1 MRSRWP
7 AETLVLWLAT
17 ATLEAAWITLA
28 NLLLQW
34 FKDSERVDLTII
46 HYFLAVLLG
55 MVLARTFRNL
65 PQNRYALILT
75 TGAVGSAVIGA
86 LISGAPANDV
96 GAFVRTAILDPGAWL
111 MGFAVLRGVFQAD
124 PGSGY
129 ETERVFSLG
138 IPALVVFWILASISG
153 MTDNQAFTIQAFAGT
168 LSFISAGLL
177 ALGLGRLKDLDVDSV
192 DRGARRRW
200 VLLVLG
206 IVGVV
211 LVVGVPL
218 AAVLGLPVT
227 SVVLGLMGPVAPLL
241 IGLFGLMSIPIF
253 WLLDLFVGLLNPN
266 GVPIGSINSPP
277 SPIGNGPPPLFEP
290 PTGPPPDLTWL
301 LIALVLVG
309 AFVLLRIVATFLSKP
324 NVGEGKYDEYERRY
338 SEPIVV
344 PSLPSLPHLRWPGRR
359 PTPRTASQAYV
370 LSLAALGDG
379 ELGRWVQETPHE
391 HSLRVL
397 GSDIGRDIGRLAT
410 DYQLDVFAGVRLT
423 AAETGRALERWRRV
437 VARARRKR

>member
-7 AETLVLWLAT
+7 AETVVLWLAT

-28 NLLLQW
+28 NLIGQW
-34 FKDSERVDLTII
+34 FKHTEHVDLTIV
-46 HYFLAVLLG
+46 HFFLAVLLG
-55 MVLARTFRNL
+55 MVLGRTFRNL
-65 PQNRYALILT
+65 PQNRYAVILT
-75 TGAVGSAVIGA
+75 VGAVGCAMVGAV
-86 LISGAPANDV
+86 ISGAPTSDV

-129 ETERVFSLG
+129 ETERVFTLG
-138 IPALVVFWILASISG
+138 IPALVAFWLLATVSG
-153 MTDNQAFTIQAFAGT
+153 LPDNRDFAVQAFAST

-200 VLLVLG
+200 LLLVGG

-211 LVVGVPL
+211 LVVGLPM

-227 SVVLGLMGPVAPLL
+227 AVVVGVLGPVAPLL
-241 IGLFGLMSIPIF
+241 IALFGLMSIPIF
-253 WLLDLFVGLLNPN
+253 WLLDFFAGLLRPRE
-266 GVPIGSINSPP
+266 VPIPSFNVP
-277 SPIGNGPPPLFEP
+277 SPIGSGPPPLFEP

-309 AFVLLRIVATFLSKP
+309 AFILLRLVALFLSPPTVSDQKD
-324 NVGEGKYDEYERRY
+324 DEYERRY

-344 PSLPSLPHLRWPGRR
+344 PSLPSLPHLRLRARR
-359 PTPRTASQAYV
+359 PTPRTAREAYV
-370 LSLAALGDG
+370 LSVAALGGGD
-379 ELGRWVQETPHE
+379 LGRRSEETPRE
-391 HSLRVL
+391 HASRVV
-397 GSDIGRDIGRLAT
+397 GSDVGRDIGRLAA
-410 DYQLDVFAGVRLT
+410 DYQLDVFAGLRIT
-423 AAETGRALERWRRV
+423 ATETRRAIERWRRV
-437 VARARRKR
+437 VTRSRRRR